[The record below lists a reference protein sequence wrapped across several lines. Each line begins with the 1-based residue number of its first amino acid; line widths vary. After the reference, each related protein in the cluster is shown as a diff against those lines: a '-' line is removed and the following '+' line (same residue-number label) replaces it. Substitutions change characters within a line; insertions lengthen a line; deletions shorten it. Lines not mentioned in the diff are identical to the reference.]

1 MKFVDEATIRV
12 EAGKGGNGCVSF
24 RREKFIPKGGP
35 DGGDGGDGGSV
46 YVVVEPNLNT
56 LVDYQYDRTFRAE
69 NGRPGEGRQKTGR
82 GGADSELG
90 VPPGTQVHDADTG
103 ELLGDLTSVGE
114 RICVAEGGRH
124 GLGNINFKSSTNRAP
139 RQSVPGEEGESRNL
153 RLELKLIADVG
164 LVGLPN
170 AGKSSLVRAV
180 SAARP
185 RVADYPFTTLL
196 PHLGVV
202 RVEAHRSFVMAD
214 IPGLIE
220 GAAEGAGLGTRFLR
234 HLSRTGLLL
243 HVVDIDPPPGEPDP
257 VTAIRTVAAE
267 LEAQGMLG
275 ERPRWLVLNQI
286 DKLAEEEA
294 TLLRDTV
301 VAELGWEAPVFLVS
315 ALSGGGTQ
323 ALCYA
328 IIEALEAGR
337 RAEQEAAAPMA
348 PYDPVRD

>member
-1 MKFVDEATIRV
+1 MKFVDEANIRV

-46 YVVVEPNLNT
+46 FVVVEPNLNT
-56 LVDYQYDRTFRAE
+56 LVDYQYDRVAKAE
-69 NGRPGEGRQKTGR
+69 NGQSGAGRQRTGR
-82 GGADSELG
+82 GGVDRALP
-90 VPPGTQVHDADTG
+90 VPPGTRVFDADTG
-103 ELLGDLTSVGE
+103 ELLGDLLTPGQ

-124 GLGNINFKSSTNRAP
+124 GLGNINFKSSTNQAP
-139 RQSVPGEEGESRNL
+139 RQSTPGEEGESRNL
-153 RLELKLIADVG
+153 RLELLLIADVG

-170 AGKSSLVRAV
+170 AGKSSLIRAV

-243 HVVDIDPPPGEPDP
+243 HVVDIDPASTEPDP
-257 VTAIRTVAAE
+257 VNAVRTVTRE
-267 LEAQGMLG
+267 LEAQGVLG
-275 ERPRWLVLNQI
+275 ERPRWLVLNQV
-286 DKLAEEEA
+286 DKLAPGEA
-294 TLLRDTV
+294 EVLRDTILG
-301 VAELGWEAPVFLVS
+301 ELGWEGPTFLVS
-315 ALSGGGTQ
+315 AISGAGTD

-328 IIEALEAGR
+328 IMETLEAGR
-337 RAEQEAAAPMA
+337 EAEEPTTPTR
-348 PYDPVRD
+348 PYDPTAT